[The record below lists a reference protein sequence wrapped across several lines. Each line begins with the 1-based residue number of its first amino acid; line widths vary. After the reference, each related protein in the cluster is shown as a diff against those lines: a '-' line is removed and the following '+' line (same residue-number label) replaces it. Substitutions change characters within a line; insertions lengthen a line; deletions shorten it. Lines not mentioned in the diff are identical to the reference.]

1 MITEPSLYNLTSLRS
16 LTPHHIMAVLIKRGM
31 LARKQ
36 SLDLLD
42 GLDMDFLTVG
52 YDGTGKGAQGS
63 FPYQDDFFLDHS
75 FDDRSGS
82 MGMGIMGQ
90 DSGSSCDQEVDLD
103 LFRHRRSSS
112 ISNSLMGDG
121 SFDLVGGS
129 FFDGLGSYILPPPSS
144 SRKHSL
150 SLPPALTAPRSG
162 FAVGMGTGGEVDM
175 SAYQSMA
182 ASLQAQSKANGQV
195 LRREERRENNLLCD
209 QLHSNKV
216 DNIQFY
222 LKCSKT

>member
-1 MITEPSLYNLTSLRS
+1 
-16 LTPHHIMAVLIKRGM
+16 MAVLIKRGM

-222 LKCSKT
+222 FICSKT